1 MQKSGSDPGP
11 AFDVVGLGENS
22 VDVVY
27 RVPGAPAPNAKLSV
41 SSSRVFCGGQV
52 ATTLATCAAF
62 GLRTA
67 YVGTFGSD
75 DNGSR
80 IREALA
86 ARGVDTTHA
95 TVCDAPNRHAVI
107 IVDERT
113 GDRTVVWHRDTRLAL
128 GAGDVPRTI
137 LTGARLLHVDDLD
150 EDASIEAARTARAAG
165 LLVTSDIDR
174 ATGRTADLAA
184 SVSVPIFSWHVLSSL
199 TGESDPEQALRK
211 QGARHKGWLSV
222 TLGTDGA
229 MLLDGDRLH
238 HVPACEVDAVD
249 TTGAGDIFRGAFIY
263 ALLRGQGPADVL
275 RFAVAAAGL
284 GCTKEGAIDSV
295 PALEEVER
303 LLTQ

>member
-1 MQKSGSDPGP
+1 VA

-22 VDVVY
+22 VDLVY
-27 RVPGAPAPNAKLSV
+27 RVPGAAAPNAKLSV
-41 SSSRVFCGGQV
+41 SSRRVSCGGQV
-52 ATTLATCAAF
+52 ATTLVACAAF
-62 GLRTA
+62 GLRAA
-67 YVGTFGSD
+67 YAGSFGSD
-75 DNGSR
+75 DNGRR
-80 IREALA
+80 IREALGE
-86 ARGVDTTHA
+86 RHVDTTHA
-95 TVCDAPNRHAVI
+95 VIRDAPNRHAVI

-295 PALEEVER
+295 PALEDVER
-303 LLTQ
+303 LLATKRTKT

>member
-1 MQKSGSDPGP
+1 VAA
-11 AFDVVGLGENS
+11 AFDVVGIGENS

-27 RVPGAPAPNAKLSV
+27 RVPGAPAPNAKLPV
-41 SSSRVFCGGQV
+41 SSSRVSCGGQV
-52 ATTLATCAAF
+52 ATTLVTCAAF
-62 GLRTA
+62 GLRAA
-67 YVGTFGSD
+67 YAGSFGND
-75 DNGSR
+75 DNGR
-80 IREALA
+80 RVREALA
-86 ARGVDTTHA
+86 GRHVDTTHA
-95 TVCDAPNRHAVI
+95 VIRDAPNRHAVI

-113 GDRTVVWHRDTRLAL
+113 GDRMVVWHRDARLAL
-128 GAGDVPRTI
+128 GARDVPRAI
-137 LTGARLLHVDDLD
+137 LTSTRLLHVDDLD
-150 EDASIEAARTARAAG
+150 EDASIAAARLARAAG

-174 ATGRTADLAA
+174 VTAQTVDLVA

-199 TGESDPEQALRK
+199 TGESDPERALRK
-211 QGARHKGWLSV
+211 QGAGHTGWLSV

-238 HVPACEVDAVD
+238 HVPAFDVDSVD

-295 PALEEVER
+295 PALEDVER
-303 LLTQ
+303 ALVGW